1 MWFWERYTSPIK
13 LASLGIMGMNQRNVN
28 YIGRYNPRKLYP
40 LVDNKLKTKHIAV
53 AAGVTVPKLIGT
65 IQHQHEVNKIAEM
78 VKDWQGFCIKP
89 ARGSGGKGILV
100 IMRQEDGLFYK
111 PNGKAETVADLE
123 RHISNILAGLF
134 SLGGKPD
141 FVMVEDLIH
150 FDNVFDG
157 YSFEGVPDTRVIIF
171 KGFPVMSMMRLSTA
185 SSDGKAN
192 LHQGAVGVGICLRT
206 GRAVRGVQ
214 YNQPLRHHPDTGKD
228 LFELQVPHWLKL
240 LNLASSCYEMS
251 GLGYIG
257 TDMVLDK
264 RRGPM
269 LLELNARP
277 GLSIQIANAAG
288 LLPRLRQVEK
298 LGKVQMGVE
307 ERVAYAM
314 EHFGVFPTQALA

>member
-1 MWFWERYTSPIK
+1 MWFWERYTSPFK
-13 LASLGIMGMNQRNVN
+13 LATLGIMGMNQRNVN
-28 YIGRYNPRKLYP
+28 YIGRYNQRSLYP
-40 LVDNKLKTKHIAV
+40 LVDNKLKTKRIAV
-53 AAGVTVPKLIGT
+53 DAGVTVPKLSGT
-65 IQHQHEVNKIAEM
+65 IQHQHEVGKIAAM
-78 VKDWQGFCIKP
+78 VKEWSGFCIKP

-100 IMRQEDGLFYK
+100 IVRQADGLYYK
-111 PNGKAETVADLE
+111 PNGTPCNAGDLE

-141 FVMVEDLIH
+141 FALVEDLIH

-185 SSDGKAN
+185 ASDGKAN

-206 GRAVRGVQ
+206 GRALRAVQ
-214 YNQPLRHHPDTGKD
+214 YNLPIRYHPDTSKD
-228 LFELQVPHWLKL
+228 LFELEVPHWLKL
-240 LNLASSCYEMS
+240 LNLAASCYEMS

-264 RRGPM
+264 TRGPM

-288 LLPRLRQVEK
+288 LLPRLRQIEK
-298 LGKVQMGVE
+298 LGKVKMSVE

-314 EHFGVFPTQALA
+314 EHFGIFDSK

>member
-1 MWFWERYTSPIK
+1 MLLWERYTSPFT

-53 AAGVTVPKLIGT
+53 GAGVTVPKLIGT
-65 IQHQHEVNKIAEM
+65 IQHQHEVGKIAAM
-78 VKDWQGFCIKP
+78 VKEWSGFCIKP

-100 IMRQEDGLFYK
+100 IMRQENGLFYK
-111 PNGKAETVADLE
+111 PNGSSCTASDLE

-141 FVMVEDLIH
+141 FVLVEDLIH

-206 GRAVRGVQ
+206 GRALRAVQ
-214 YNQPLRHHPDTGKD
+214 YNQPIRYHPDTSKD
-228 LFELQVPHWLKL
+228 LFDLEVPHWMKL
-240 LNLASSCYEMS
+240 LNLAASCYEMS

-264 RRGPM
+264 LRGPM

-288 LLPRLRQVEK
+288 LLPRLRQIEK
-298 LGKVQMGVE
+298 MGKVQMNVD

-314 EHFGVFPTQALA
+314 EHFGVFDK

>member
-1 MWFWERYTSPIK
+1 MWLWERYTSPFK

-53 AAGVTVPKLIGT
+53 GAGVTVPKLIGT
-65 IQHQHEVNKIAEM
+65 IQHQHEVGKIAAM
-78 VKDWQGFCIKP
+78 VKEWSGFCIKP

-100 IMRQEDGLFYK
+100 IMRQENGLFYK
-111 PNGKAETVADLE
+111 PNGSSCTANDLE

-141 FVMVEDLIH
+141 FVLVEDLIH

-206 GRAVRGVQ
+206 GRALRAVQ
-214 YNQPLRHHPDTGKD
+214 YNQPIRYHPDTSKD
-228 LFELQVPHWLKL
+228 LFDLEVPHWMKL
-240 LNLASSCYEMS
+240 LNLAASCYEMS

-264 RRGPM
+264 LRGPM

-288 LLPRLRQVEK
+288 LLPRLRQIEK
-298 LGKVQMGVE
+298 MGKVQMNVD

-314 EHFGVFPTQALA
+314 EHFGVFDK

>member
-1 MWFWERYTSPIK
+1 MWLWERYTSPFK

-53 AAGVTVPKLIGT
+53 GAGVTVPKLIGT
-65 IQHQHEVNKIAEM
+65 IQHQHEVGKIAAM
-78 VKDWQGFCIKP
+78 VKEWSGFCIKP

-100 IMRQEDGLFYK
+100 IMRQENGLFYK
-111 PNGKAETVADLE
+111 PNGSSCTANDLE

-141 FVMVEDLIH
+141 FVLVEDLIH

-206 GRAVRGVQ
+206 GRALRAVQ
-214 YNQPLRHHPDTGKD
+214 YNQPIRYHPDTSKD
-228 LFELQVPHWLKL
+228 LFDLEVPHWMKL
-240 LNLASSCYEMS
+240 LNLAASCYEMS

-264 RRGPM
+264 LRGPM

-288 LLPRLRQVEK
+288 LLPRLRQIEK
-298 LGKVQMGVE
+298 MGKV
-307 ERVAYAM
+307 
-314 EHFGVFPTQALA
+314 

>member
-1 MWFWERYTSPIK
+1 MWLWERYTSPFK

-53 AAGVTVPKLIGT
+53 GAGVTVPKLIGT
-65 IQHQHEVNKIAEM
+65 IQHQHEVDKIAAM
-78 VKDWQGFCIKP
+78 VKEWSGFCIKP

-100 IMRQEDGLFYK
+100 IMRQENGLFYK
-111 PNGKAETVADLE
+111 PNGSSCTASDLE

-141 FVMVEDLIH
+141 FVLVEDLIH

-206 GRAVRGVQ
+206 GRALRAVQ
-214 YNQPLRHHPDTGKD
+214 YNQPIRYHPDTSKD
-228 LFELQVPHWLKL
+228 LFDLEVPHWMKL
-240 LNLASSCYEMS
+240 LNLAASCYEMS

-264 RRGPM
+264 LRGPM

-288 LLPRLRQVEK
+288 LLPRLRQIEK
-298 LGKVQMGVE
+298 MGKVQMNVD

-314 EHFGVFPTQALA
+314 EHFGVFDK